1 MFIRLRF
8 GSRQKNV

>member
-8 GSRQKNV
+8 DECDAIS